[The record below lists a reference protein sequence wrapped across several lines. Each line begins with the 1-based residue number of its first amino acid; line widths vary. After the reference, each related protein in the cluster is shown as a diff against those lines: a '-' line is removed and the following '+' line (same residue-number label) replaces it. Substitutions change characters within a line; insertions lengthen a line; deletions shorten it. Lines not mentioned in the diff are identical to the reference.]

1 MSVFPPFRGAPFAGR
16 VAILTATLAWAPLV
30 RGQTPAPTGAG
41 TAAAQAATAR
51 LGRPVSDEEVFQ
63 ALRRSGLSEQEVR
76 RRLQSAGYDPSLAD
90 PFFGTNGAGVP
101 PVGSAAR
108 PQSSASVAEAFRAIG
123 LLSAAST
130 DESVRSEANDEAMAN
145 LSGSDALD
153 VRSDSGGVFGRAL
166 FGRNTTLFD
175 PVTAGPIDA
184 SYRLGVGDQVQ
195 VVLTGSAEAFYVLDV
210 RRDGNVVLPQ
220 VGQVPIAGLTVEA
233 ARAVLRQRAGRFYS
247 GISSGQTHLDLSV
260 SRVRSN
266 VVFVTGEVARPGSYQ
281 VNALSTAFHALVRA
295 GGPTT
300 RGSFRNIEVRRGGAV
315 VKSLDL
321 YDYLLKGDASADLRT
336 EQGDIIFIPLNM
348 RSVTLQGA
356 VRRPAVFELKQGE
369 GFADLLR
376 FSGGLLATAVTDRV
390 QIDRILPMEQRSAGH
405 DRVIID
411 VPIAG
416 NLDSLGKVPVFDGDI
431 VTVFGIG
438 ALRRNLVSLQGEV
451 FQPGRFQFR
460 SGMTLGAL
468 VDMAQGTL
476 PWALTDRVK
485 ITRRIPET
493 GRTEMMSVDLRDPA
507 GRAFPLQE
515 YDEVVVLDARA
526 AVPVGRVMV
535 SGAVNVAQSSEF
547 VEHQS
552 LKDLIDVAGGF
563 REDASFVEVARRKY
577 GPEYSDTTTIVRRFA
592 IGPNRTLEPEAS
604 SFILQ
609 RDDRVFVRSSPG
621 NRKQRYFEVSGLFKY
636 PGTYPLTGESMHL
649 SDAVARA
656 GGLLPNAYPGS
667 FRLLRTGRPVAL
679 DFDAVLR
686 GDKKSDLL
694 LEEND
699 QLFIGPTVQTVY
711 VVGEVETPSLILYD
725 RKYSLEDYI
734 ARAGGLSI
742 SGDMGR
748 VRVEHPSGATFAVH
762 KHRFRPDEIPTVIP
776 GSIITVPAKPAE
788 PAGQLKDNIV
798 FIAQV
803 ASTLASLAIAFI
815 AIKR

>member
-1 MSVFPPFRGAPFAGR
+1 MSVFRPFRGVSCVGGMT
-16 VAILTATLAWAPLV
+16 VLALLLSGASAS
-30 RGQTPAPTGAG
+30 RAQTPSSPAAG
-41 TAAAQAATAR
+41 TAAAQAAAAR
-51 LGRPVSDEEVFQ
+51 LGRSVSDDEIFQ
-63 ALRRSGLSEQEVR
+63 AIRRSGLSEQEVR

-90 PFFGTNGAGVP
+90 PFFANSGETVGRTGGAP
-101 PVGSAAR
+101 R
-108 PQSSASVAEAFRAIG
+108 PQSSTNVAEALRAIG
-123 LLSAAST
+123 LLSGAST
-130 DESVRSEANDEAMAN
+130 DENIRAEANDEAMAN
-145 LSGSDALD
+145 LTGGD
-153 VRSDSGGVFGRAL
+153 VDTRADSGGVFGRAL
-166 FGRNTTLFD
+166 FGRATTLFD

-233 ARAVLRQRAGRFYS
+233 ARTVLRQRAGRFYS

-295 GGPTT
+295 GGPTS
-300 RGSFRNIEVRRGGAV
+300 RGSFRNIEVRRGGVV

-321 YDYLLKGDASADLRT
+321 YDYLLKGDANADVRT
-336 EQGDIIFIPLNM
+336 EQGDIVFIPLNT
-348 RSVTLQGA
+348 RSVALQGA
-356 VRRPAVFELKQGE
+356 VRRPALFELKQGE
-369 GFADLLR
+369 GFTDLLR

-390 QIDRILPMEQRSAGH
+390 QIDRILPMEQRSPGR

-416 NLDSLGKVPVFDGDI
+416 NLDSLSRVAVYDGDI

-451 FQPGRFQFR
+451 FQPGRFQYK

-468 VDMAQGTL
+468 MDMAQGTL

-485 ITRRIPET
+485 VTRRISET
-493 GRTEMMSVDLRDPA
+493 GRSEMVSIDLRDPA

-515 YDEVVVLDARA
+515 YDEVVVLDART
-526 AVPVGRVMV
+526 AVPTGRVTI
-535 SGAVNVAQSSEF
+535 SGAVNAPQSSQFIER
-547 VEHQS
+547 QT

-563 REDASFVEVARRKY
+563 REDASFVEVARRKF
-577 GPEYSDTTTIVRRFA
+577 GPEYSDTTSIVQQFA
-592 IGPNRTLEPEAS
+592 IGPSYALEPQAS
-604 SFILQ
+604 GFILQ

-621 NRKQRYFEVSGLFKY
+621 NRQQRYFEVSGLFKY
-636 PGTYPLTGESMHL
+636 PGTYPLVGEFVHL
-649 SDAVARA
+649 SDAVGHA

-667 FRLLRTGRPVAL
+667 FRLLRSGRPVAV
-679 DFDAVLR
+679 DFDAVLH
-686 GDKKSDLL
+686 GDRKSDLL

-699 QLFIGPTVQTVY
+699 QLFIGQTVQTVY
-711 VVGEVETPSLILYD
+711 VGGEVETPSLILYD
-725 RKYSLEDYI
+725 KKYSLEDYVS
-734 ARAGGLSI
+734 RAGGPAIAGDLSRA
-742 SGDMGR
+742 R
-748 VRVEHPSGATFAVH
+748 VQYPSGATLAVR
-762 KHRFRPDEIPTVIP
+762 KHRFRPDEVPTVIP
-776 GSIITVPAKPAE
+776 GSIITVPGKPAASE
-788 PAGQLKDNIV
+788 GQLKDNIV
-798 FIAQV
+798 FVTQV